1 MWLFSRHGTRYPRND
16 PEPGGEDRAA
26 TGREMELDALTEQ
39 MPILRDA
46 VIQNHKNG
54 LGELCDKDLANLAAW
69 TIDIPPEL
77 EEKLAP
83 SGEEEMHD
91 IGQRYT
97 ARLPGLL
104 DNNYKDGDYVVC
116 NWLNFILLIASI
128 KYDSETNFH
137 SFDIRR
143 PAERKRVATISLKAF
158 GETLKRPQLS
168 TPTPSK
174 TTLSFGYLGQYS
186 YIKCSQI
193 NI

>member
-16 PEPGGEDRAA
+16 PEPGGEDDGKVFRAVQ
-26 TGREMELDALTEQ
+26 GREMELDALTQQ

-46 VIQNHKNG
+46 VNQNHLSG
-54 LGELCDKDLANLAAW
+54 RGELCAEDLQNLRDW

-104 DNNYKDGDYVVC
+104 DRSYKDSDYTV
-116 NWLNFILLIASI
+116 FHI
-128 KYDSETNFH
+128 K
-137 SFDIRR
+137 
-143 PAERKRVATISLKAF
+143 LM
-158 GETLKRPQLS
+158 
-168 TPTPSK
+168 
-174 TTLSFGYLGQYS
+174 
-186 YIKCSQI
+186 
-193 NI
+193 